1 MAFPA
6 ESSFKDRPAG
16 SRAEDLT
23 LSQPL
28 RFPCGGLG
36 PIFALVDAV
45 SIILASFV
53 GAGGYQLF
61 ILGAAWNLHFHI
73 GAGITAAVLY
83 LLIGRSSGFYQV
95 ADIISSRRE
104 TSQILWQWFLTSLSL
119 ALLAFLFGIG
129 IQFSRVSIIGFVTLA
144 LPLLFASRNL
154 MKTAATFAVSRNRVQ
169 GRRVIVV
176 GLRDEFAALRET
188 DLLRRFGLTEVGRIA
203 LPNHRDQA
211 LGRGKTD
218 TASLDQAL
226 IDARDRGAEEI
237 VLALC
242 WNDLRSVELARDWL
256 SSSPLPVR
264 LLPDQKVR
272 YFTDNPAFS
281 VGRSHSI
288 EIHRAP
294 LSKFERAS
302 KRVLDVAVASAALIF
317 LLPVMLM
324 VALAI
329 KLESSGPVLFRQQ
342 RAGFN
347 SKRFSIFKFRTMVVM
362 EDGDTITQVTRLDPR
377 VTRIGRIL
385 RATSID
391 ELPQLFNVLGGEM
404 SLIGPRPHAIAHDS
418 FYGNLLSDYAFRH
431 HVKPGMTG
439 WAQVNGCRGRT
450 SRVEHMQS
458 RVDLDLWYIK
468 NWSLRLDLWI
478 LLKTF
483 VEVARRRNAY

>member
-6 ESSFKDRPAG
+6 ESYLQGQPEG
-16 SRAEDLT
+16 SRAD
-23 LSQPL
+23 SQPL
-28 RFPCGGLG
+28 RIPCAAIG
-36 PIFALVDAV
+36 PIFAFVDV
-45 SIILASFV
+45 ISIVLASFL
-53 GAGGYQLF
+53 GAGGYQLL
-61 ILGAAWNLHFHI
+61 ILGTAWNLDFHI
-73 GAGITAAVLY
+73 GAGIVAALLY
-83 LLIGRSSGFYQV
+83 LLIGKSFGFYRV
-95 ADIISSRRE
+95 ADILSSRRK
-104 TSQILWQWFLTSLSL
+104 TSQILRQWFLTCLSL
-119 ALLAFLFGIG
+119 ALLAFLFRIG
-129 IQFSRVSIIGFVTLA
+129 IQFSRVAIIGFATLA
-144 LPLLFASRNL
+144 LPLLFASRDL
-154 MKTAATFAVSRNRVQ
+154 MKTAVTLAVTRNRVR

-188 DLLRRFGLTEVGRIA
+188 DLLNRFGLTEVGRIA
-203 LPNHRDQA
+203 FPNDRDQA
-211 LGRGKTD
+211 ISWGKTM

-242 WNDLRSVELARDWL
+242 WNDPRSIELARDWL
-256 SSSPLPVR
+256 RSSPLPVR

-272 YFTDNPAFS
+272 YFTENPAFS
-281 VGRSHSI
+281 VGRSLSI

-302 KRVLDVAVASAALIF
+302 KRALDIAVACVALIP
-317 LLPVMLM
+317 LLPVML
-324 VALAI
+324 VTALTI

-362 EDGDTITQVTRLDPR
+362 DDGDTVAQAKRLDPR
-377 VTRIGRIL
+377 VTRVGRIL

-391 ELPQLFNVLGGEM
+391 ELPQLFNVLRGEM

-418 FYGNLLSDYAFRH
+418 FYGNLLSEYAFRH

-450 SRVEHMQS
+450 PRVEHMQS

-468 NWSLRLDLWI
+468 NWSVGLDLWI